1 MSEASTEDVTAPF
14 VRPDVALFLQYL
26 NALPGPK
33 IHEVGAVA
41 ARQMTQAMA
50 GIADLETGP
59 LAVIRDVAMPAPHGG
74 EIALRLFDARETRE
88 PGPVLVFFH
97 GGGWVL
103 GDLDGYAPVCAEIA
117 RVLDLPV
124 VSVDYRLAPEHPWP
138 AGPDDAEAAARWVA
152 EAPAAL
158 GLSPTSLVLAGDSA
172 GGTLTI
178 VSALALRDQPAA
190 VPVLAQWA
198 IYPAAD
204 FVTHY
209 SSFTEFGAG
218 YFLTQESIGW
228 FGASYAPDPTDWRGS
243 PMAAAS
249 LAGLPPALVTTASL
263 DPIRDQG
270 RAYAAGL
277 AKAGVP
283 VDFREAKGNVHGFI
297 NLRKAIPS
305 SQADLLASLA
315 VLKTI
320 VAQARP

>member
-1 MSEASTEDVTAPF
+1 VTEPF
-14 VRPDVALFLQYL
+14 VRPDVALFLKYL

-41 ARQMTQAMA
+41 GREMSRAMR
-50 GIADLETGP
+50 GVADLDTGP
-59 LAVIRDVAMPAPHGG
+59 LAVLRDLTMPGPDGND
-74 EIALRLFDARETRE
+74 ITLRLFDARASRE

-103 GDLDGYAPVCAEIA
+103 GDLDGYEPPCAEMA
-117 RVLDLPV
+117 RALDLPI

-138 AGPDDAEAAARWVA
+138 AGPNDAEAAARWVA
-152 EAPAAL
+152 SAPEAL
-158 GLSPTSLVLAGDSA
+158 GLKPTSLVLAGDSA

-178 VSALALRDQPAA
+178 VIALALRDTPAA
-190 VPVLAQWA
+190 VPVVAQWA

-204 FVTHY
+204 LATHY
-209 SSFTEFGAG
+209 PSYADFREG
-218 YFLTQESIGW
+218 YFLTDESMRW
-228 FGASYAPDPTDWRGS
+228 FNDSYAPDITDWRGS
-243 PMAAAS
+243 PMVAP
-249 LAGLPPALVTTASL
+249 LAGLPPALVTTAGL

-277 AKAGVP
+277 AQAGVP
-283 VDFREAKGNVHGFI
+283 VTFREAAGNIHGFI

-305 SQADLLASLA
+305 AQGDFLASLA

-320 VAQARP
+320 IAQA

>member
-1 MSEASTEDVTAPF
+1 VTEPF
-14 VRPDVALFLQYL
+14 VRPDVALFLHYL

-41 ARQMTQAMA
+41 AREMTTAMR
-50 GIADLETGP
+50 GVADLDTGP
-59 LAVIRDVAMPAPHGG
+59 LAVLRDLTMPGPAGG
-74 EIALRLFDARETRE
+74 TIALRLFDARETRE

-103 GDLDGYAPVCAEIA
+103 GDLDSYEPPCAEIA
-117 RVLDLPV
+117 RALDLPV

-152 EAPAAL
+152 AAPQAL

-178 VSALALRDQPAA
+178 VTALALRDEPAA
-190 VPVLAQWA
+190 VPVIAHWA

-204 FVTHY
+204 FTTHY
-209 SSFTEFGAG
+209 PSYADFGQG
-218 YFLTQESIGW
+218 YFLTHESMGW
-228 FGASYAPDPTDWRGS
+228 FGEQYAPDVTDWRGS
-243 PMAAAS
+243 PMVAD

-283 VDFREAKGNVHGFI
+283 VSFREARGSIHGFI

-305 SQADLLASLA
+305 AQADLADNLA

-320 VAQARP
+320 IAQAGATA

>member
-1 MSEASTEDVTAPF
+1 MTEPF
-14 VRPDVALFLQYL
+14 VRPDVALFLKYL

-41 ARQMTQAMA
+41 GREMSRAMR
-50 GIADLETGP
+50 GVADLDTGP
-59 LAVIRDVAMPAPHGG
+59 LAVLRDLTMPGPDGND
-74 EIALRLFDARETRE
+74 ITLRLFDARASRE

-103 GDLDGYAPVCAEIA
+103 GDLDGYEPPCAEMA
-117 RVLDLPV
+117 RALDLPI

-138 AGPDDAEAAARWVA
+138 AGPNDAEAAARWVA
-152 EAPAAL
+152 SAPEAL
-158 GLSPTSLVLAGDSA
+158 GLKPTSLVLAGDSA

-178 VSALALRDQPAA
+178 VIALALRDTPAA
-190 VPVLAQWA
+190 VPVVAQWA

-204 FVTHY
+204 LATHY
-209 SSFTEFGAG
+209 PSYADFREG
-218 YFLTQESIGW
+218 YFLTDESMRW
-228 FGASYAPDPTDWRGS
+228 FNDSYAPDITDWRGS
-243 PMAAAS
+243 PMVAP
-249 LAGLPPALVTTASL
+249 LAGLPPALVTTAGL

-277 AKAGVP
+277 AQAGVP
-283 VDFREAKGNVHGFI
+283 VTFREAAGNIHGFI

-305 SQADLLASLA
+305 AQGDFLASLA

-320 VAQARP
+320 IAQA